1 MSKRSKIQKV
11 IMGVATISYVAA
23 IMCGAAAGYLSDGTA
38 NPLVASMMA
47 SVVFFAGTGIVL
59 QVISS
64 TNLPKL
70 KVERERPRS

>member
-1 MSKRSKIQKV
+1 
-11 IMGVATISYVAA
+11 MGIATISYIAA
-23 IMCGAAAGYLSDGTA
+23 IMCGIAAGYFSDGTA

-70 KVERERPRS
+70 NVERQRN

>member
-1 MSKRSKIQKV
+1 MSKRSKVQKV
-11 IMGVATISYVAA
+11 MMGIATISYIAA
-23 IMCGAAAGYLSDGTA
+23 IMCGIAAGYLSDGAA

-64 TNLPKL
+64 TSLPKL
-70 KVERERPRS
+70 NVERQRN

>member
-11 IMGVATISYVAA
+11 IMGIATISYVAA
-23 IMCGAAAGYLSDGTA
+23 IICGVVAGYLSDGTSS
-38 NPLVASMMA
+38 PLVATMMA

-64 TNLPKL
+64 TSLPKL
-70 KVERERPRS
+70 NAERQRS